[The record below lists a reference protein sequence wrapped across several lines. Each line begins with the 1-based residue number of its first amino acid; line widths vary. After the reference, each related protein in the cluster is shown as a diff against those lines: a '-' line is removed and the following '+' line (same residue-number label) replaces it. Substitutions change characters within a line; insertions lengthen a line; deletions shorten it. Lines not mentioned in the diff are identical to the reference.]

1 MNRFSED
8 RFATFKGRHGAERK
22 IHIWEPDKP
31 PAGVLLAIHG
41 GLAHAGDYVTPA
53 LYFKQHRFA
62 TVAFDLCGHEMARR
76 VDIPDFGIFLEE
88 VELFLH
94 WVKQHFP
101 GVPVFIMG
109 HSMGA
114 LIATRF
120 GLEVLERD
128 PLVKGFVLSSP
139 YYVNAIKV
147 PALLQKLSGVLAT
160 LAPTMKV
167 PMAPMT
173 DVLTHDRAITARHH
187 RDEAD
192 GVRAS
197 ECTVRFGVALQG
209 AQKGLAEKMPTWR
222 WPLYAVVAGDDRLA
236 DSKATL
242 ALLATIDPKL
252 LECHVQH
259 ENYHENFNEVNREEI
274 FADILRW
281 MCGRISIKPVNQGLT
296 QVSDPV

>member
-22 IHIWEPDKP
+22 IHIWEPLEA

-62 TVAFDLCGHEMARR
+62 TVAFDLCGHENARR
-76 VDIPDFGIFLEE
+76 VDIPDFGIFIEE
-88 VELFLH
+88 VELFQH

-101 GVPVFIMG
+101 GMPVFIMG

-120 GLEVLERD
+120 GLERLERD

-147 PALLQKLSGVLAT
+147 PAVLEKLSGVLAT
-160 LAPTMKV
+160 LLPTMKV
-167 PMAPMT
+167 PMASLT
-173 DVLTHDRAITARHH
+173 DLLTHDVAITARHH

-192 GVRAS
+192 NVRAS

-209 AQKGLAEKMPTWR
+209 AQKGLASLMPTWR
-222 WPLYAVVAGDDRLA
+222 WPLYAVVAGDDKLA
-236 DSKATL
+236 DPKATL
-242 ALLATIDPKL
+242 DLLAMVDPKL

-281 MCGRISIKPVNQGLT
+281 MCAHLSNPVNQGLT

>member
-1 MNRFSED
+1 V
-8 RFATFKGRHGAERK
+8 
-22 IHIWEPDKP
+22 
-31 PAGVLLAIHG
+31 AGVLLAIHG

-53 LYFKQHRFA
+53 LYFKQHGYA
-62 TVAFDLCGHEMARR
+62 TVAFDLCGHENARR
-76 VDIPDFGIFLEE
+76 VDIPDFGIFVEE

-94 WVKQHFP
+94 WVKQHFQ

-120 GLEVLERD
+120 GLERLERD
-128 PLVKGFVLSSP
+128 PLVQGFVLSSP

-147 PALLQKLSGVLAT
+147 PALLEKLSGVLAK

-167 PMAPMT
+167 PMASLT
-173 DVLTHDRAITARHH
+173 DVLTHDPAITARHH

-192 GVRAS
+192 GVRAT

-222 WPLYAVVAGDDRLA
+222 WPLYVVVAGDDKLA
-236 DSKATL
+236 DPKATL
-242 ALLATIDPKL
+242 DLLAMVDPKL

-259 ENYHENFNEVNREEI
+259 QNYHENFNEVNREEI

-281 MCGRISIKPVNQGLT
+281 MKNRCV
-296 QVSDPV
+296 

>member
-8 RFATFKGRHGAERK
+8 RFATFKGRNGAERK
-22 IHIWEPDKP
+22 IHIWEPEKP
-31 PAGVLLAIHG
+31 AAGVLLAIHG

-62 TVAFDLCGHEMARR
+62 TVAFDLCGHENARR
-76 VDIPDFGIFLEE
+76 VDIPDFGVFIEE
-88 VELFLH
+88 VDLFLH
-94 WVKQHFP
+94 WVKQHYP

-120 GLEVLERD
+120 GLERLERD

-147 PALLQKLSGVLAT
+147 PAVLEKLSGVLAA

-167 PMAPMT
+167 PMASLT
-173 DVLTHDRAITARHH
+173 DVLTHDASITARHH

-192 GVRAS
+192 DVRAR

-222 WPLYAVVAGDDRLA
+222 WPLYAVVAGDDKLA
-236 DSKATL
+236 DPKATL
-242 ALLATIDPKL
+242 DLLAMIDPKL

-281 MCGRISIKPVNQGLT
+281 MCGRLSNPVNQGQA
-296 QVSDPV
+296 QVPDPV

>member
-22 IHIWEPDKP
+22 IHIWEPQQP
-31 PAGVLLAIHG
+31 VAGVLLAIHG

-53 LYFKQHRFA
+53 LYFKQHGYA
-62 TVAFDLCGHEMARR
+62 TVAFDLCGHENARR
-76 VDIPDFGIFLEE
+76 VDIPDFGIFVEE

-94 WVKQHFP
+94 WVKQHFH
-101 GVPVFIMG
+101 GAPVFIMG

-120 GLEVLERD
+120 GLERLERD
-128 PLVKGFVLSSP
+128 PLVQGFVLSSP

-147 PALLQKLSGVLAT
+147 PALLEKLSGVLAA

-167 PMAPMT
+167 PMASLT
-173 DVLTHDRAITARHH
+173 DVLTHDPAITARHH

-192 GVRAS
+192 GVRAT

-222 WPLYAVVAGDDRLA
+222 WPLYVVVAGDDKLA
-236 DSKATL
+236 DPKATL
-242 ALLATIDPKL
+242 DLLAMVDPKL

-259 ENYHENFNEVNREEI
+259 QNYHENFNEVNREEI

-281 MCGRISIKPVNQGLT
+281 MRTG
-296 QVSDPV
+296 VSDPAGQTRV

>member
-8 RFATFKGRHGAERK
+8 RFATFKGRNGAERK
-22 IHIWEPDKP
+22 IHIWEPLQA

-62 TVAFDLCGHEMARR
+62 TVAFDLCGHEHARR
-76 VDIPDFGIFLEE
+76 VDIPDFGIFVEE

-120 GLEVLERD
+120 GLERLERD

-147 PALLQKLSGVLAT
+147 PAVLEKLSGVLAA
-160 LAPTMKV
+160 LLPTMKV
-167 PMAPMT
+167 PMASLT
-173 DVLTHDRAITARHH
+173 DVLTHDASITARHH

-192 GVRAS
+192 NVRAS

-222 WPLYAVVAGDDRLA
+222 WPLYAVVAGDDKLA
-236 DSKATL
+236 DPKATL
-242 ALLATIDPKL
+242 DLLAMIDPKL

-281 MCGRISIKPVNQGLT
+281 MCAHLSKPVNQGQA
-296 QVSDPV
+296 QVPDPV

>member
-22 IHIWEPDKP
+22 IHIWEPEQA

-62 TVAFDLCGHEMARR
+62 TVAFDLCGHENARR
-76 VDIPDFGIFLEE
+76 VDIPDFGIFVEE

-120 GLEVLERD
+120 GLERLERD
-128 PLVKGFVLSSP
+128 PMVMGFVLSSP

-147 PALLQKLSGVLAT
+147 PAVLEKLSGVLAA

-167 PMAPMT
+167 PMASMT
-173 DVLTHDRAITARHH
+173 DVLTHDAAITARHH

-192 GVRAS
+192 NVRAS

-209 AQKGLAEKMPTWR
+209 AQKGLASLMPTWR
-222 WPLYAVVAGDDRLA
+222 WPLYAVVAGDDKLA
-236 DSKATL
+236 DPKATL
-242 ALLATIDPKL
+242 DLLAMIDPKL

-281 MCGRISIKPVNQGLT
+281 MGGRLSKPVNQG
-296 QVSDPV
+296 QAQAG

>member
-8 RFATFKGRHGAERK
+8 RFATFKGSNGAERK
-22 IHIWEPDKP
+22 IHIWEPLQA
-31 PAGVLLAIHG
+31 PAGVILAIHG
-41 GLAHAGDYVTPA
+41 GMAHAGDYVTPA

-62 TVAFDLCGHEMARR
+62 TVAFDLCGHENARR
-76 VDIPDFGIFLEE
+76 VDIPDFAIFVEE

-120 GLEVLERD
+120 GLDVLERD
-128 PLVKGFVLSSP
+128 PMVKGFVLSSP
-139 YYVNAIKV
+139 YYVNAVKV
-147 PALLQKLSGVLAT
+147 PALLEKMSGVLAA
-160 LAPTMKV
+160 LLPTMKV
-167 PMAPMT
+167 PLASLT
-173 DVLTHDRAITARHH
+173 DVLTRDPEITARHH

-192 GVRAS
+192 NVRAS

-209 AQKGLAEKMPTWR
+209 AQKGLASLMPTWR
-222 WPLYAVVAGDDRLA
+222 WPLYAVVAGDDKLA
-236 DSKATL
+236 DPKATL
-242 ALLATIDPKL
+242 DLLAMIDPKL

-281 MCGRISIKPVNQGLT
+281 MCGHLSKPEDHT
-296 QVSDPV
+296 R

>member
-1 MNRFSED
+1 LE
-8 RFATFKGRHGAERK
+8 A
-22 IHIWEPDKP
+22 

-41 GLAHAGDYVTPA
+41 GMAHAGDYVTPA

-62 TVAFDLCGHEMARR
+62 TVAFDLCGHENARR
-76 VDIPDFGIFLEE
+76 VDIPDFGIFVEE
-88 VELFLH
+88 VDLFLH
-94 WVKQHFP
+94 WVKQHYP

-120 GLEVLERD
+120 GLERLERD

-139 YYVNAIKV
+139 YYVNAVKV
-147 PALLQKLSGVLAT
+147 PAVLEKMSGVLAA
-160 LAPTMKV
+160 LLPTMKV
-167 PMAPMT
+167 PMASLT
-173 DVLTHDRAITARHH
+173 DVLTRDPAITARHH

-192 GVRAS
+192 NVRAS

-209 AQKGLAEKMPTWR
+209 AQKGLSEKMPTWR
-222 WPLYAVVAGDDRLA
+222 WPLYAVVAGHDKLA
-236 DSKATL
+236 DPKATL
-242 ALLATIDPKL
+242 DLLSMIDPKL

-259 ENYHENFNEVNREEI
+259 ENYHENFNELNREEI

-281 MCGRISIKPVNQGLT
+281 MCTHLSKPVNLGQA
-296 QVSDPV
+296 QVPDPV

>member
-22 IHIWEPDKP
+22 IHIWEPQQP
-31 PAGVLLAIHG
+31 VAGVLLAIHG

-53 LYFKQHRFA
+53 LYFKQHGYA
-62 TVAFDLCGHEMARR
+62 TVAFDLCGHENARR
-76 VDIPDFGIFLEE
+76 VDIPDFGIFVEE

-94 WVKQHFP
+94 WVKQHFQ
-101 GVPVFIMG
+101 GAPVFIMG

-120 GLEVLERD
+120 GLERLERD
-128 PLVKGFVLSSP
+128 PLVQGFVLSSP

-147 PALLQKLSGVLAT
+147 PALLEKLPGVLAK
-160 LAPTMKV
+160 LAPAMKV
-167 PMAPMT
+167 PMASLT
-173 DVLTHDRAITARHH
+173 DVLTHDPAITARHH

-192 GVRAS
+192 GVRAT

-222 WPLYAVVAGDDRLA
+222 WPLYVVVAGDDKLA
-236 DSKATL
+236 DPKATL
-242 ALLATIDPKL
+242 DLLAMVDPKL

-259 ENYHENFNEVNREEI
+259 QNYHENFNEVNREEI

-281 MCGRISIKPVNQGLT
+281 MKNRCV
-296 QVSDPV
+296 

>member
-8 RFATFKGRHGAERK
+8 RFATFKGRHSAERK
-22 IHIWEPDKP
+22 IHIWEPEQA

-62 TVAFDLCGHEMARR
+62 TVAFDLCGHENARR
-76 VDIPDFGIFLEE
+76 VDIPDFGIFVEE

-120 GLEVLERD
+120 GLERLERD

-147 PALLQKLSGVLAT
+147 PAVLEKLSGVLAT
-160 LAPTMKV
+160 LLPTMKV
-167 PMAPMT
+167 PMASLT
-173 DVLTHDRAITARHH
+173 DLLTHDAAITARHH

-192 GVRAS
+192 NVRAS

-209 AQKGLAEKMPTWR
+209 AQKGLASVMPTWR
-222 WPLYAVVAGDDRLA
+222 WPLYAVVAGDDKLA
-236 DSKATL
+236 DPKATL
-242 ALLATIDPKL
+242 DLLAMIDPKL

-281 MCGRISIKPVNQGLT
+281 MCGRLSKPVNQGLT

>member
-22 IHIWEPDKP
+22 IHIWEPEKP
-31 PAGVLLAIHG
+31 AAGVLLAIHG

-53 LYFKQHRFA
+53 LYFRQHRFA
-62 TVAFDLCGHEMARR
+62 TVAFDLCGHENARR
-76 VDIPDFGIFLEE
+76 VDIPDFGVFVEE

-94 WVKQHFP
+94 WIKQHYP
-101 GVPVFIMG
+101 GVPIFIMG

-147 PALLQKLSGVLAT
+147 PALLEKLSGVLAA

-167 PMAPMT
+167 PMASLT
-173 DVLTHDRAITARHH
+173 DVLTHDPDITARHH

-192 GVRAS
+192 DVRAR

-222 WPLYAVVAGDDRLA
+222 WRAKGAGGKDA
-236 DSKATL
+236 DL
-242 ALLATIDPKL
+242 ALALI
-252 LECHVQH
+252 
-259 ENYHENFNEVNREEI
+259 
-274 FADILRW
+274 
-281 MCGRISIKPVNQGLT
+281 CGGGGA
-296 QVSDPV
+296 